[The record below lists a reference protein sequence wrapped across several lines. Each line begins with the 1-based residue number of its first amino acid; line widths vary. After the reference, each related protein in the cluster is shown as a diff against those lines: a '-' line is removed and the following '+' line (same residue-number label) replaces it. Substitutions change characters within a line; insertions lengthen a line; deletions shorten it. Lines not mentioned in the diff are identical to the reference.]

1 MPDVIAVSNQKGGVG
16 KTTSVVNLA
25 AYAALAGKRTLV
37 VDCDPQ
43 GNASSVLAGGNSAE
57 TKSIFSGQEPLTTAV
72 PGLWVIPGGQ
82 DLLDHEKRLAQIDG
96 GRYALRQALER
107 LGADFDLILI
117 DCPPSLSLL
126 PMNALHAAQRLL
138 VPIQCEYFAMEGL
151 GQLLASVDHIQNE
164 GNNELSVMGILLT
177 MFDDQHALARQVAGE
192 LRRHFGD
199 QCWSATIPRDVA
211 LAAAPSH
218 SKTILEYDPLS
229 SGGLAYLAAAKE
241 LINGLR

>member
-1 MPDVIAVSNQKGGVG
+1 MTEIIAVSNQKGGVG

-25 AYAALAGKRTLV
+25 AFAALAGKRTLV

-57 TKSIFSGQEPLTTAV
+57 ARSIFSGQV
-72 PGLWVIPGGQ
+72 PIATSVQGLWVVPGGQ
-82 DLLDHEKRLAQIDG
+82 DLLDHEKRLAQVDG
-96 GRYALRQALER
+96 GRYALRQALDR
-107 LGADFDLILI
+107 LAKDFDLILI

-126 PMNALHAAQRLL
+126 PMNALHAARRLL

-164 GNNELSVMGILLT
+164 GNHELSVVGILLT
-177 MFDDQHALARQVAGE
+177 MFDDQHSLAREVAAE
-192 LRRHFGD
+192 LRRHFGER
-199 QCWSATIPRDVA
+199 CWSTTIPRDVA

-218 SKTILEYDPLS
+218 GKTILEYDPLS

-241 LINGLR
+241 LLHAIR